1 MNKSDIVA
9 AIADKYELS
18 RRRADD
24 IVTTIFDSIIEGLK
38 QEEKVNISGFC
49 NFELRSRPAK
59 NGVNPRT
66 GEEIT
71 IPAQSVLSFKASK
84 QVKDAINEK

>member
-38 QEEKVNISGFC
+38 QEEKVNISGFG
-49 NFELRSRPAK
+49 NFELRSRPAR